1 MHIPRVCRQLFTWPL
16 ACLAWLTLS
25 AGAAERGVDVTAMPA
40 EPLVLTAYI
49 ALLEDPEHL
58 LTLADVQAPTQASRF
73 QTDLPAS
80 TSLPIGF
87 TRSAYWLRLTLRNPS
102 PSPVERM
109 LVVDNPRI
117 SHIQAHLPDAS
128 GNYQTI
134 NTGCDTAL
142 ASRVYPNRN
151 FVFPLSLPPNS
162 EQVVYLRMESSIG
175 LLIPLRLWSV
185 AAFHAYERDD
195 YSVQAWYFGIAS
207 AMTLF
212 NLMLFFALRDRIYL
226 LYATF
231 VICTAG
237 TLAIKNGL
245 TPELLWGSTLLDSN
259 VAYYSSASLAVSAL
273 LLFMRRMLG
282 TRQLIPR
289 LDRLL
294 LGLIVVLL
302 LTPLAYVL
310 ALPTLAQAAILLYL
324 ATVLVMLSAVV
335 ACAFKRQRSAY
346 FFLAAFALLMLG
358 GATTTLRALGVVPSN
373 AFTVDAIQLGSA
385 LEMLLLA
392 FALAD
397 RFNVLRR
404 DKAQAQAQLLQTQQ
418 LLVDTLKTSESELEQ
433 RVAQRT
439 DELQLLNRKLEA
451 LSLTD
456 SLTGIA
462 NRRHFDSTLRL
473 EWQRAQRLGQPL
485 ALAMLDVDWFKHYN
499 DHYGHPAG
507 DACLRL
513 IAQTLTATVCRS
525 SDLVARYGGEEFA
538 FIAPMTDGAGAL
550 EIAHKVVHAVA
561 ALALPHRD
569 SPLGYVTLSIG
580 VVAMHPNPADT
591 PERLLQRA
599 DAALYQAKTQGRNR
613 AELTSV

>member
-25 AGAAERGVDVTAMPA
+25 AGAAERGVDITAMPA
-40 EPLVLTAYI
+40 EPLVLTTYI
-49 ALLEDPEHL
+49 ALLEDPEHR
-58 LTLADVQAPTQASRF
+58 LTLADVQAPTQANRF
-73 QTDLPAS
+73 KTDLPAS

-102 PSPVERM
+102 TTPVERM

-128 GNYQTI
+128 GNYQSI

-175 LLIPLRLWSV
+175 LLIPLQLWSV

-273 LLFMRRMLG
+273 LLFMRRMLC
-282 TRQLIPR
+282 TQQLIPR

-294 LGLIVVLL
+294 LGLIAVLL

-456 SLTGIA
+456 SLTGNA

-507 DACLRL
+507 DDCLRL
-513 IAQTLTATVCRS
+513 IAQTLTTTVCRS

-538 FIAPMTDGAGAL
+538 FIAPMTGGAGAL